1 MVAAGNLL
9 VLGSQRWRIGVLP
22 EVGGSLAFGQIADD
36 DGWVDL
42 LRPTPPQ
49 SRAQSLDCSSYVL
62 APWSNR
68 VRDGVLRFEGRTW
81 QLRKNEAQVN
91 AIHGTAMEFSW
102 RVSAYDSAAC
112 SLEFDS
118 ASVVGANFP
127 WTFLARVRYA
137 VDGATFSVTTSL
149 LNTSDEPVPAG
160 CGHHPH
166 FQRTLAGAADEVRLQ
181 IPAAAAFK
189 LHGGLPDGPPVPI
202 ESRLDFRQTRPL
214 GADPIDDNLTAR
226 DAGAP
231 IRLLYP
237 RSRRE
242 VHLKADALFSSII
255 LYVPQ
260 DGLPYFALE
269 PVTNANDG
277 FSLYE
282 RGVPG
287 SGVFV
292 LEPGEER
299 EAGFTLEVI
308 S

>member
-1 MVAAGNLL
+1 MG
-9 VLGSQRWRIGVLP
+9 
-22 EVGGSLAFGQIADD
+22 
-36 DGWVDL
+36 
-42 LRPTPPQ
+42 
-49 SRAQSLDCSSYVL
+49 CSSYVL

-81 QLRKNEAQVN
+81 QLRKNEEQIN
-91 AIHGTAMEFSW
+91 AIHGTALEFSW
-102 RVSAYDSAAC
+102 RVTSYDSAAC

-118 ASVVGANFP
+118 ATVVGANFP
-127 WTFLARVRYA
+127 WTFLTSVRYEVA
-137 VDGATFSVTTSL
+137 GNQFRVTTSVV
-149 LNTSDEPVPAG
+149 NTASEPFPAG
-160 CGHHPH
+160 FGHHPF
-166 FQRTLAGAADEVRLQ
+166 FQRTLAGTADEVRVQ
-181 IPAAAAFK
+181 IPATAAFK
-189 LHGGLPDGPPVPI
+189 LHNCLPDGPPVALEP
-202 ESRLDFRQTRPL
+202 RLDFREMRPL
-214 GADPIDDNLTAR
+214 GSEFIDDNLTAR

-242 VHLKADALFSSII
+242 IHMKADSLFSSII

-260 DGLPYFALE
+260 AGLSHFALE

-292 LEPGEER
+292 LEPGESR
-299 EAGFTLEVI
+299 TATFTLEVI